1 MLVVYLLLLYPFS
14 TFDESGDFI
23 ISLFFTLVLISGVIA
38 NFDRLFI
45 KIFAVAFIL
54 LIFVLHN
61 ILLKSQVKLLNFVD
75 NLVSLIFLGLFEF
88 VVLFHVFREGPITA
102 HRIRGA
108 IVAYMLFGLI
118 WAQSYLLIELYSPN
132 SFNINGLPD
141 VPLIHQLTAS
151 LIYFSFVTLTTIG
164 YGDITAINPFARAL
178 VMFEG
183 LMGQLFPA
191 ILIARLVSLQIYQ
204 KESGRDK

>member
-1 MLVVYLLLLYPFS
+1 LLILYPFS
-14 TFDESGDFI
+14 TLGASGGFV
-23 ISLFFTLVLISGVIA
+23 ISLFFTLVLISGVTA
-38 NFDRLFI
+38 VTDRSFI
-45 KIFAVAFIL
+45 KIPAIAFIL
-54 LIFVLHN
+54 LIFVLHHY
-61 ILLKSQVKLLNFVD
+61 LLKSQATLLDFVD
-75 NLVSLIFLGLFEF
+75 TLVSLIFLGLFEF

-132 SFNINGLPD
+132 SFDINGLPD

>member
-1 MLVVYLLLLYPFS
+1 MVVYLLLLYPFS
-14 TFDESGDFI
+14 TFDESGGFI
-23 ISLFFTLVLISGVIA
+23 ISIFFTLILISGVIA
-38 NFDRLFI
+38 NIDRLFI
-45 KIFAVAFIL
+45 KILAVALIL
-54 LIFVLHN
+54 LIFALHN
-61 ILLKSQVKLLNFVD
+61 ILLKSQVRILDFVD

-88 VVLFHVFREGPITA
+88 IVLLHVFREGPITA

-118 WAQSYLLIELYSPN
+118 WAQLYLLIELYSPN
-132 SFNINGLPD
+132 SFNIENLPE
-141 VPLIHQLTAS
+141 VYQTQELTAK
-151 LIYFSFVTLTTIG
+151 LVYFSFVTLTTIG

-191 ILIARLVSLQIYQ
+191 IFIAKLVSLQIYQ
-204 KESGRDK
+204 KESRRDK